1 MTPLVV
7 FTAFQVTTVTC
18 ERGRTR
24 VALECPMLW
33 SVVQEGVM
41 IYSAL
46 SQMVDN
52 RTTSRLHSGSA
63 AW

>member
-7 FTAFQVTTVTC
+7 FTAFQITIVTC
-18 ERGRTR
+18 ERGRTQ
-24 VALECPMLW
+24 VALERPMLW

-46 SQMVDN
+46 SQMVDYQ
-52 RTTSRLHSGSA
+52 TTSQLHSSSA
-63 AW
+63 EW